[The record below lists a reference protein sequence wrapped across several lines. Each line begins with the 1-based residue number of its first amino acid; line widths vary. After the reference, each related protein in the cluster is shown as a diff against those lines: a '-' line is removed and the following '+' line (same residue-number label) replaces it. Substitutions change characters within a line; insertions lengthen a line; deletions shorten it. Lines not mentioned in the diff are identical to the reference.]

1 MRRTAPVQSSKIVSR
16 KERRLS
22 RHITVHIEASESK
35 GVRRARTTNSVRISF
50 GITNAMESNAVLAR
64 GVVALQSNEFAVQP
78 GLIHQFVVCAKL
90 GDLSALHYDDAVRSA
105 NGRETVGHDE

>member
-1 MRRTAPVQSSKIVSR
+1 MRRTEPVKSSKMVSR

-22 RHITVHIEASESK
+22 RHITVHVEASESK
-35 GVRRARTTNSVRISF
+35 GARRARTTNSVRVLF
-50 GITNAMESNAVLAR
+50 HITNATEPNAVLAR

-78 GLIHQFVVCAKL
+78 GLIHQLVVCAKL
-90 GDLSALHYDDAVRSA
+90 RDLSALHDDDAVRSA